1 MLGYMKS
8 IPSNSRN
15 PDYEARAGR
24 AEAGGG
30 SRQSRPSCYVLVILA
45 TLLAGCGYGQIQEM
59 EEQVRSARQE
69 IEIQLQKR
77 AELVPSL
84 LETLQANNAV
94 GDELA
99 GAVAD
104 ARADLVFAFQSGDLA
119 AIQTANAELCAGLE
133 EILASAAGDARL
145 QADPAFEL
153 LQSQLDATEQQ
164 VEQAGRQY
172 NEAVRGFNEFIEGFP
187 QLVTARVIR
196 AEKLEPFQSRASPRG
211 ASSSE

>member
-1 MLGYMKS
+1 MKS

-119 AIQTANAELCAGLE
+119 AIQTANA
-133 EILASAAGDARL
+133 SAAGDARL

>member
-1 MLGYMKS
+1 MLKYKKS
-8 IPSNSRN
+8 RSSNSRIRG
-15 PDYEARAGR
+15 DAARSGR
-24 AEAGGG
+24 AEAVVAG
-30 SRQSRPSCYVLVILA
+30 RRSRPGRYFPVVLA
-45 TLLAGCGYGQIQEM
+45 TLLGGCGYGQIQEM

-84 LETLQANNAV
+84 LETLQANSEV

-99 GAVAD
+99 GVVAD
-104 ARADLVFAFQSGDLA
+104 ARADLVLAFQSGDLG

-133 EILASAAGDARL
+133 AILASAVGDARL
-145 QADPAFEL
+145 QAEPAFEL
-153 LQSQLDATEQQ
+153 LQSQLEETEQQ
-164 VEQAGRQY
+164 VERAGREY

-187 QLVTARVIR
+187 QLVTARVIG
-196 AEKLEPFQSRASPRG
+196 AEKLEPFRSQASPMG

>member
-1 MLGYMKS
+1 MRS
-8 IPSNSRN
+8 SNSLFQGTAAPASGAETVVGGRRS
-15 PDYEARAGR
+15 RAGR
-24 AEAGGG
+24 
-30 SRQSRPSCYVLVILA
+30 YFLVMLA

-84 LETLQANNAV
+84 LETLQANDAV

-99 GAVAD
+99 GVVAD
-104 ARADLVFAFQSGDLA
+104 ARADLVLAFQSGDLEV
-119 AIQTANAELCAGLE
+119 IQTANAELCAGLE
-133 EILASAAGDARL
+133 AILASAVGDAGLR
-145 QADPAFEL
+145 ADPAFEL
-153 LQSQLDATEQQ
+153 LQSQLEETEQQ
-164 VEQAGRQY
+164 VERAGREY

-187 QLVTARVIR
+187 QLVTARVIG
-196 AEKLEPFQSRASPRG
+196 AEKLEPFRSRASPMG